1 MVRGPESERHVALDG
16 PSFNKI
22 LFEGLPH
29 PDERDHGAKKKTLWK
44 EIWELS
50 WKSLWFL
57 NKNKG
62 TREGTE
68 GLQYIFMMQP
78 QTQLCPLPSVSQ

>member
-1 MVRGPESERHVALDG
+1 MVEGTLPLMVHLLTRYSLRGYHIRMSEITVQ
-16 PSFNKI
+16 K
-22 LFEGLPH
+22 
-29 PDERDHGAKKKTLWK
+29 KKKTLWK